1 MIFGPVVKQESEI
14 RIYNVDNG
22 WKVQKDIR
30 AKSLR
35 WTITDASLSPDQ
47 RLLVSYIQ
55 TCMHIVLVIFPFLHI
70 LSSSCVFAIDSL
82 LFVYY

>member
-1 MIFGPVVKQESEI
+1 MYILGLAKPFTFISSQESHI
-14 RIYNVDNG
+14 RIYNVDSG

-47 RLLVSYIQ
+47 RFLVSIYGNR
-55 TCMHIVLVIFPFLHI
+55 
-70 LSSSCVFAIDSL
+70 
-82 LFVYY
+82 